1 VRRTLHRAVQADI
14 EVMAAIHAAAFA
26 SADAWSAELFDLQL
40 AMPNI
45 FGLLHGKGG
54 LTLARVAAD
63 EAEILT
69 LAVVPTARRAGLGFA
84 LLAAAT
90 ELATSLGARAIFLEV
105 SVTNIAAR
113 ALYTRASFIQIG
125 RRRRYY
131 SDASDA
137 LVLRR
142 DIGPTS

>member
-1 VRRTLHRAVQADI
+1 MLRRAIQDDN

-26 SADAWSAELFDLQL
+26 PADAWSAGVFALQL

-45 FGLLHGKGG
+45 IGLLHQQGG
-54 LTLARVAAD
+54 IILARVAAD

-69 LAVVPTARRAGLGFA
+69 LAVVPTVRRAGLGFS

-90 ELATSLGARAIFLEV
+90 NLARSLGARAIFLEV

-113 ALYTRASFIQIG
+113 ALYTKAGFVVAGQ
-125 RRRRYY
+125 RRRYY

-137 LVLRR
+137 LVLRL
-142 DIGPTS
+142 DIRPSSLG

>member
-1 VRRTLHRAVQADI
+1 MLRRAIHADV

-26 SADAWSAELFDLQL
+26 AADAWSAEVFDLQL

-45 FGLLHGKGG
+45 FGLLHQKGG
-54 LTLARVAAD
+54 LILARVAAD

-69 LAVVPTARRAGLGFA
+69 LAVVPAVRRAGLGFA

-90 ELATSLGARAIFLEV
+90 ELATSLSARAIFLEV
-105 SVTNIAAR
+105 SATNIAAQ
-113 ALYTRASFIQIG
+113 ALYTRAGFIHAG

-137 LVLRR
+137 LVLRL
-142 DIGPTS
+142 DIKPTS

>member
-1 VRRTLHRAVQADI
+1 MLRRAIQADI
-14 EVMAAIHAAAFA
+14 EVMAAIHATAFA
-26 SADAWSAELFDLQL
+26 PADAWSAELFDLQL

-45 FGLLHGKGG
+45 FGFLHQKGG
-54 LTLARVAAD
+54 LILTRVAAD

-69 LAVVPTARRAGLGFA
+69 LAVVPTVRRTGLAFA

-90 ELATSLGARAIFLEV
+90 ELATSLSARVIFLEV

-113 ALYTRASFIQIG
+113 ALYTKAGFIQAG

-131 SDASDA
+131 SDTSDA
-137 LVLRR
+137 LVLRL
-142 DIGPTS
+142 DISPSS

>member
-1 VRRTLHRAVQADI
+1 MLRRAIQDDN

-26 SADAWSAELFDLQL
+26 PADAWSAGVFALQL

-45 FGLLHGKGG
+45 IGLLHQQGG
-54 LTLARVAAD
+54 IILARVAAD

-69 LAVVPTARRAGLGFA
+69 LAVVPTVRRAGLGFS

-90 ELATSLGARAIFLEV
+90 NLATSLGARTIFLEV

-113 ALYTRASFIQIG
+113 ALYTKAGFILAGQ
-125 RRRRYY
+125 RPRYY

-137 LVLRR
+137 LVLRL
-142 DIGPTS
+142 DIRPSSLG

>member
-1 VRRTLHRAVQADI
+1 MLRRALQTDI

-26 SADAWSAELFDLQL
+26 PADAWSAELFDLQL
-40 AMPNI
+40 AIPNI
-45 FGLLHGKGG
+45 FGLLHQKGG
-54 LTLARVAAD
+54 LILARVAAD

-69 LAVVPTARRAGLGFA
+69 LAVVPMMRRAGLGFA

-90 ELATSLGARAIFLEV
+90 ELSTSLSARAIFLEV

-113 ALYTRASFIQIG
+113 ALYTKAGFIQAG

-137 LVLRR
+137 LVLRLDVR
-142 DIGPTS
+142 PTS

>member
-1 VRRTLHRAVQADI
+1 MLRRALQTDI

-26 SADAWSAELFDLQL
+26 PADAWSAELFDLQL
-40 AMPNI
+40 AIPNI
-45 FGLLHGKGG
+45 FGLLHQKGG
-54 LTLARVAAD
+54 LILARVAAD

-69 LAVVPTARRAGLGFA
+69 LAVVPTMRRAGLGFA
-84 LLAAAT
+84 LLAGAT
-90 ELATSLGARAIFLEV
+90 ELSTSLSARAIFLEV

-113 ALYTRASFIQIG
+113 ALYTKAGFIQAG

-137 LVLRR
+137 LVLRLDVR
-142 DIGPTS
+142 PTS

>member
-1 VRRTLHRAVQADI
+1 MLRRAIHADI
-14 EVMAAIHAAAFA
+14 EVMAAVHAATFA
-26 SADAWSAELFDLQL
+26 PADAWSAEVFDLQL

-45 FGLLHGKGG
+45 FGLLHQKGG
-54 LTLARVAAD
+54 LILARVAAD

-69 LAVVPTARRAGLGFA
+69 LAVVPAVRRAGLGFA

-90 ELATSLGARAIFLEV
+90 ELATSLSARAIFLEV
-105 SVTNIAAR
+105 SATNIAAQ
-113 ALYTRASFIQIG
+113 ALYNKAGFIQAG

-137 LVLRR
+137 LVLRL
-142 DIGPTS
+142 DIKPTS

>member
-1 VRRTLHRAVQADI
+1 MLRRATPADI
-14 EVMAAIHAAAFA
+14 EVMAVVHAAAFA

-45 FGLLHGKGG
+45 FGLLHQKGG
-54 LTLARVAAD
+54 LILARVAAD

-69 LAVVPTARRAGLGFA
+69 LAVSPTVQRAGLGFS
-84 LLAAAT
+84 LLAAT
-90 ELATSLGARAIFLEV
+90 IELATSLGARVVFLEV
-105 SVTNIAAR
+105 SITNIAAR
-113 ALYTRASFIQIG
+113 ALYTKAGFIEAG

-137 LVLRR
+137 LVLRL
-142 DIGPTS
+142 DIRPRL